1 MKCLVS
7 TLALVIPS
15 LCNAA
20 YYLED
25 EVPAKVTA
33 QLSVVE
39 DRYQAQPTY
48 TYNVPFYAG
57 KYALGPAAIAS
68 LKNLMPEFIKAKKIV
83 IEGRPDANGQNDTD
97 LARRRGLAV
106 KKYLVLN
113 GIQESR
119 INVEIKHEVK
129 FDVNPSIFNTTIYTG
144 ESLPEQN
151 KNVKSSLYTD
161 KPVIQ
166 AVTQPVSNPQSEIKT
181 NPIVAES
188 KPVSIPAT
196 VVVAPKTIKPAAQ
209 EISQKINPKV
219 EGSFNVLRKEME
231 DKSAPSP
238 TVYDFPINGK
248 LDIEFN
254 NMISNLLMNS
264 KAITVMADGS
274 IAGYKKAKEISNY
287 IGEMT
292 GSNPEVKTK
301 GAGKDFVK
309 IKG

>member
-57 KYALGPAAIAS
+57 KYALGPAAVAS

-113 GIQESR
+113 GIQETR

-161 KPVIQ
+161 KQVIQ
-166 AVTQPVSNPQSEIKT
+166 ASTQPVANPQSEIKV
-181 NPIVAES
+181 NPAVVES
-188 KPVSIPAT
+188 KSASIPAA
-196 VVVAPKTIKPAAQ
+196 VVVAPKTIKPVAL
-209 EISQKINPKV
+209 EVSQKINPRV

-238 TVYDFPINGK
+238 AVYDFPINGK